1 MYLRTRLAAMSDM
14 EERVEGLDDL
24 AEAASL
30 DTLSDGGDRVVSN
43 CCAGL
48 KELGRSG
55 GHRGGESQNMRDLER
70 NHCEESECDESLE
83 MLK

>member
-1 MYLRTRLAAMSDM
+1 MSNV

-24 AEAASL
+24 AEATCL

-48 KELGRSG
+48 KELSRSS
-55 GHRGGESQNMRDLER
+55 GHGGGESQDMRDLER
-70 NHCEESECDESLE
+70 NHCEENESSGSLE
-83 MLK
+83 MLKRL

>member
-1 MYLRTRLAAMSDM
+1 MSNM

-30 DTLSDGGDRVVSN
+30 NTLGDGSDRVVSN
-43 CCAGL
+43 YCAGL

-55 GHRGGESQNMRDLER
+55 NHGGGESQNMRDLER
-70 NHCEESECDESLE
+70 NHCEESEGNESLE
-83 MLK
+83 MLKRLWFKFKK